1 MTQEKAEQLIK
12 LASAY
17 IDFSQMPLDDG
28 PTYRIFQEAD
38 TDGIYMME
46 SEWDKYDLLQIRPS
60 NFDELAATVA
70 FSHNPDINPY
80 IYTYMKV
87 QKVQPFTYPRF
98 TELEKVNSILSDT
111 HGMLLWQEQKEAILE
126 YFGSMSELE
135 REQNKNAIKIVL
147 REIELR
153 KHSLRNRAFF
163 RNRALLCYKLAYIKV
178 HHRELFDK
186 FTEQYLSED
195 TGTGQCTFFHG

>member
-1 MTQEKAEQLIK
+1 MKRMTDKMAQ
-12 LASAY
+12 
-17 IDFSQMPLDDG
+17 QMLTFFADRLDINNLPPDDVA
-28 PTYRIFQEAD
+28 TFELFQRAD
-38 TDGIYMME
+38 TDGILMME
-46 SEWDKYDLLQIRPS
+46 SDWDKYDLRQIRPS
-60 NFDELAATVA
+60 NLDELTATVA

-87 QKVQPFTYPRF
+87 RKVQPFTYPRF

-153 KHSLRNRAFF
+153 KHSLSNRAFF

-178 HHRELFDK
+178 HHRELFNK
-186 FTEQYLSED
+186 FTEQYL
-195 TGTGQCTFFHG
+195 

>member
-1 MTQEKAEQLIK
+1 MKRMTDKIAQ
-12 LASAY
+12 
-17 IDFSQMPLDDG
+17 QMLTFFADRFDLNNLSLDDG
-28 PTYRIFQEAD
+28 ATFELFQRAD
-38 TDGIYMME
+38 TDGILMME
-46 SEWDKYDLLQIRPS
+46 SDWDKYDLRQIRPS
-60 NFDELAATVA
+60 NLDELTATVA

-80 IYTYMKV
+80 IYTYMKI
-87 QKVQPFTYPRF
+87 QKVHPFTYPHF

-147 REIELR
+147 REIEFR
-153 KHSLRNRAFF
+153 KHSLSNRAFF
-163 RNRALLCYKLAYIKV
+163 RNRAMLCYKLAYIKV

-186 FTEQYLSED
+186 FTEQYL
-195 TGTGQCTFFHG
+195 

>member
-1 MTQEKAEQLIK
+1 MKRMTEEKAKQM
-12 LASAY
+12 LAFIANKSEANN
-17 IDFSQMPLDDG
+17 IPLDDSA
-28 PTYRIFQEAD
+28 TFELFQRAD
-38 TDGIYMME
+38 TDGIFMME
-46 SEWDKYDLLQIRPS
+46 SEWDKYDLLQIKPKDM
-60 NFDELAATVA
+60 DELTATIA
-70 FSHNPDINPY
+70 LSHGLAVNPY

-87 QKVQPFTYPRF
+87 RKVQPFTYPHY

-111 HGMLLWQEQKEAILE
+111 HGILLWQEQKEAILE

-153 KHSLRNRAFF
+153 KHSLSNRAFF

-186 FTEQYLSED
+186 FTE
-195 TGTGQCTFFHG
+195 

>member
-28 PTYRIFQEAD
+28 PTYHIFQEAD

-46 SEWDKYDLLQIRPS
+46 SEWDKYDLLQIKPS
-60 NFDELAATVA
+60 NLDELAATVA

-87 QKVQPFTYPRF
+87 QKVHPFTYPRF

-111 HGMLLWQEQKEAILE
+111 HGILLWQEQKEAILE

-153 KHSLRNRAFF
+153 KHSLSNRAFF

-186 FTEQYLSED
+186 FTE
-195 TGTGQCTFFHG
+195 

>member
-17 IDFSQMPLDDG
+17 IDFSQMPLDDDT
-28 PTYRIFQEAD
+28 TYRIFQEAD
-38 TDGIYMME
+38 IDGIYMME

-87 QKVQPFTYPRF
+87 QKVHPFTYPRF

-153 KHSLRNRAFF
+153 KHTLSNRAFF
-163 RNRALLCYKLAYIKV
+163 RNRAMLCYKLAYIKV

-186 FTEQYLSED
+186 FTEQYL
-195 TGTGQCTFFHG
+195 

>member
-1 MTQEKAEQLIK
+1 MKRMTQEKAEQLIK

-60 NFDELAATVA
+60 NLDELAATVA

-87 QKVQPFTYPRF
+87 RKVQPFTYPHY

-111 HGMLLWQEQKEAILE
+111 HG
-126 YFGSMSELE
+126 YCCG
-135 REQNKNAIKIVL
+135 
-147 REIELR
+147 
-153 KHSLRNRAFF
+153 RNRRKPFWNTSAPCQNLNVSKT
-163 RNRALLCYKLAYIKV
+163 RMPSR
-178 HHRELFDK
+178 
-186 FTEQYLSED
+186 
-195 TGTGQCTFFHG
+195 

>member
-28 PTYRIFQEAD
+28 PTCRIFQEAD

-46 SEWDKYDLLQIRPS
+46 SEWDKYDLLQSRRS

-70 FSHNPDINPY
+70 FSHTPVSNPY

-87 QKVQPFTYPRF
+87 QKVQPFT
-98 TELEKVNSILSDT
+98 
-111 HGMLLWQEQKEAILE
+111 
-126 YFGSMSELE
+126 
-135 REQNKNAIKIVL
+135 
-147 REIELR
+147 
-153 KHSLRNRAFF
+153 
-163 RNRALLCYKLAYIKV
+163 
-178 HHRELFDK
+178 
-186 FTEQYLSED
+186 
-195 TGTGQCTFFHG
+195 

>member
-1 MTQEKAEQLIK
+1 MRRMTQEKAEQLIK

-60 NFDELAATVA
+60 NLDELAATVA

-87 QKVQPFTYPRF
+87 RKVQPFTYPRF
-98 TELEKVNSILSDT
+98 TPNRSLGFLCVVR
-111 HGMLLWQEQKEAILE
+111 Q
-126 YFGSMSELE
+126 
-135 REQNKNAIKIVL
+135 
-147 REIELR
+147 REIL
-153 KHSLRNRAFF
+153 
-163 RNRALLCYKLAYIKV
+163 
-178 HHRELFDK
+178 
-186 FTEQYLSED
+186 
-195 TGTGQCTFFHG
+195 